1 MSACRSIRP
10 KGIEMSDAGFEK
22 VSASDKPMY
31 GPRKLLICG
40 FASEVQPNFVKL
52 LEIIGL
58 TDMPKIW
65 VTEANAGNLISEVL
79 ALEDNTGWGVSSEL
93 PRAIIMCGLT
103 QNELHLLMSGSRQAG
118 MKPPLWASLTP
129 TSETWTV
136 QDLLKELVAEHQAM
150 QQRNS

>member
-1 MSACRSIRP
+1 
-10 KGIEMSDAGFEK
+10 MSDAGFEK
-22 VSASDKPMY
+22 VSPTDEPMY
-31 GPRKLLICG
+31 GPRKLLVCG
-40 FASEVQPNFVKL
+40 FPSDAQPKFVKF

-58 TDMPKIW
+58 ADLPKIW
-65 VTEANAGNLISEVL
+65 VVEAQAGGLISDVL
-79 ALEDNTGWGVSSEL
+79 ALEDNTGWGESSGL

-118 MKPPLWASLTP
+118 MKPPLWATLTP

-136 QDLLKELVAEHQAM
+136 QDLLKELAAEHQAM